1 MLQPE
6 NILLASKKDPTRL
19 KLCDFG
25 MSHRLKGMDCLKTI
39 CGSPGYMAPE
49 IVKEVSGS
57 FVESIE
63 TSSLSS
69 RSSLKGRKEFMSLLQ
84 RFFRDGQLIFFFSF

>member
-1 MLQPE
+1 
-6 NILLASKKDPTRL
+6 
-19 KLCDFG
+19 
-25 MSHRLKGMDCLKTI
+25 
-39 CGSPGYMAPE
+39 MAPE